1 MESIEN
7 NEEKEIVNEG
17 AYEDALYMAL
27 ICEGAFNGRSLR
39 DLLLGV
45 EEAWEE
51 APAVLGDE
59 EGRMKLRDEMK
70 ALLQRKLE
78 LI

>member
-1 MESIEN
+1 MGVLGSKEVDPHEGTY
-7 NEEKEIVNEG
+7 EE
-17 AYEDALYMAL
+17 ALYAAL

-51 APAVLGDE
+51 APSMLGDGD
-59 EGRMKLRDEMK
+59 GRMKLRSEMK
-70 ALLQRKLE
+70 SFLQRKLE
-78 LI
+78 LL